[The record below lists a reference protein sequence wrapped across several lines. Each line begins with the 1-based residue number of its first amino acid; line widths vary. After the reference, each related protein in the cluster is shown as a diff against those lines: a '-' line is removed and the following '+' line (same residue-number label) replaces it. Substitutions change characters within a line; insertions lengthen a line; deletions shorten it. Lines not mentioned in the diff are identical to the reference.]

1 MWVMSKARLV
11 ITAAVVEG
19 RTHADA
25 AREYGVSRSWV
36 TRLVGRWRVEGDA
49 AYQPRSRRPRT
60 SPSKVSDAVVE
71 LILRL
76 RRELTAAGLD
86 AGPDTICWH
95 LKERHGVEV
104 SASTVRRRLVAAG
117 LVVPEPRKRPKS
129 SHVRFAADLPNE
141 MWQADMCWWSLPGG
155 DRSEILSFIDDCSRY
170 ALSVSAHRR
179 VSTPSVVGAFNE
191 TAAQHGCPA
200 SVLTDNAMYFTTRY
214 AGGKGGP
221 NAFETLL
228 GDLNVVHKHSRPG
241 HPQTCGKVERFQQ
254 TLKRWLAAQRPAA
267 TIAELQA
274 QLDEFTD
281 AYNNHRPHRSLG
293 RNVPAAIY
301 MRLPKAQPATDGHP
315 SPWRIRH
322 DHIDAGGTVTLRHK
336 GRLHHIGIG
345 RRHAH
350 TPITMIVQ
358 DLNIRIINPTT
369 GELLRQLTLDP
380 TRDYQPQT
388 RT

>member
-1 MWVMSKARLV
+1 MSKARLV
-11 ITAAVVEG
+11 IMAVVVEG

-36 TRLVGRWRVEGDA
+36 TRLVARWRVEGDA
-49 AYQPRSRRPRT
+49 AYQPRSRRPHT
-60 SPSKVSDAVVE
+60 SPARIGDSVVE

-86 AGPDTICWH
+86 AGADTICWH
-95 LKERHGVEV
+95 LSRRHGIEV
-104 SASTVRRRLVAAG
+104 SASTVRRYLVAAG
-117 LVVPEPRKRPKS
+117 LVAPEPKKRPKS
-129 SHVRFAADLPNE
+129 SYVRFAADLPNE

-179 VSTPSVVGAFNE
+179 VSTPSVVDAFNE
-191 TAAQHGCPA
+191 TAARCGHPA

-214 AGGKGGP
+214 AGGKGGA

-228 GDLNVVHKHSRPG
+228 GDLGVVHKHSRPG

-254 TLKRWLAAQRPAA
+254 TLKRWLRAQPEAA
-267 TIAELQA
+267 TIAELQT

-281 AYNNHRPHRSLG
+281 AYNHHRPHRSIG
-293 RNVPAAIY
+293 RSVPADIY
-301 MRLPKAQPATDGHP
+301 MRLPKAHP
-315 SPWRIRH
+315 HTGDTTTPWRIRH
-322 DHIDAGGTVTLRHK
+322 DHIDAGGTVTLRRK

-350 TPITMIVQ
+350 TPVLMIVQ

-369 GELLRQLTLDP
+369 GQLLRKLTLNP
-380 TRDYQPQT
+380 NRDYQPQT

>member
-1 MWVMSKARLV
+1 MWGMSKARLV
-11 ITAAVVEG
+11 ITAVVVEG

-36 TRLVGRWRVEGDA
+36 TRLVARWRVEGDA
-49 AYQPRSRRPRT
+49 AFEPRSRRPRT
-60 SPSKVSDAVVE
+60 SPAKVPDSVVE

-76 RRELTAAGLD
+76 RRQLAAAGLD

-95 LKERHGVEV
+95 LAERHGIEV

-117 LVVPEPRKRPKS
+117 LVTPEPRKRPRS
-129 SHVRFAADLPNE
+129 SYVRFAADLPNE
-141 MWQADMCWWSLPGG
+141 MWQADMCWWSLPAG
-155 DRSEILSFIDDCSRY
+155 DRAEILSFIDDCSRY
-170 ALSVSAHRR
+170 ALSVTAHRR
-179 VSTPSVVGAFNE
+179 VTTPAVVDAFNE
-191 TAAQHGCPA
+191 AAARCGYPA
-200 SVLTDNAMYFTTRY
+200 SVLTDNAMYFTTRF
-214 AGGKGGP
+214 AGGKGGA

-228 GDLNVVHKHSRPG
+228 GDLGVTHKHSRPG
-241 HPQTCGKVERFQQ
+241 HPATCGKVERFQQ
-254 TLKRWLAAQRPAA
+254 TLKRWLRAQPQAA
-267 TIAELQA
+267 TVPELQT
-274 QLDEFTD
+274 QLDEFTRT
-281 AYNNHRPHRSLG
+281 YNNHRPHRSIG
-293 RNVPAAIY
+293 RAVPAAIY
-301 MRLPKAQPATDGHP
+301 MRLPKAQPATDGQP
-315 SPWRIRH
+315 SPRRIRH

-350 TPITMIVQ
+350 TPIMMIVQ

-380 TRDYQPQT
+380 TRDYQPQP

>member
-1 MWVMSKARLV
+1 MSKARLV
-11 ITAAVVEG
+11 ITAVVVEG

-36 TRLVGRWRVEGDA
+36 TRLVARWRIEGDA

-71 LILRL
+71 LIVGL

-95 LKERHGVEV
+95 LAQRHGVEV
-104 SASTVRRRLVAAG
+104 SASTVRRCLVAAG

-129 SHVRFAADLPNE
+129 SYVRFAADLPNE

-155 DRSEILSFIDDCSRY
+155 DRAEILSFIDDCSRY

-179 VSTPSVVGAFNE
+179 VSTPSVVDAFNE

-221 NAFETLL
+221 NAFESLL
-228 GDLNVVHKHSRPG
+228 SDLGVTHKHSRPG

-380 TRDYQPQT
+380 NRDYQPQT